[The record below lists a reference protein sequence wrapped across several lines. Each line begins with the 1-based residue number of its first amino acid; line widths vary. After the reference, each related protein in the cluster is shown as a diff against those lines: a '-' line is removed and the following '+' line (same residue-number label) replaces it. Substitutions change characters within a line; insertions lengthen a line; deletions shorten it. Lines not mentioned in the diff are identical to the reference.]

1 MARKINGL
9 DEDLILVGAI
19 GIGGFFLMKK
29 ILPDFGATP
38 EEKQTIQNQAAT
50 APADN
55 IFNSEYQPY
64 VDWFSA
70 NATWQGYDTSTQF
83 YQGLAKM
90 YYDNN
95 AAITPAM
102 GVMANIVGWSES
114 LYGDLSGFILP
125 NNLTDAIYVLN
136 QIQTG
141 WQVGAIA
148 EYLADVYN
156 VNLWDMLSTGAG
168 LTVKGLGATD
178 LVTAINRLN
187 NLPDQ

>member
-1 MARKINGL
+1 MARKIGSL

-19 GIGGFFLMKK
+19 GVGGFFLLKK

-38 EEKQTIQNQAAT
+38 EEKQAIQNQAAL
-50 APADN
+50 PAKDN
-55 IFNSEYQPY
+55 IFSADYEPY
-64 VDWFSA
+64 TDWFIQ

-90 YYDNN
+90 FYDNN
-95 AAITPAM
+95 AAITPSM
-102 GVMANIVGWSES
+102 GIMANVVGWAES

-125 NNLTDAIYVLN
+125 NNLADATYVLN

-148 EYLADVYN
+148 EYLLDVYQ

-168 LTVKGLGATD
+168 LTIKGLGSSD
-178 LVTAINRLN
+178 LVAAINRLN

>member
-1 MARKINGL
+1 MAKKIGSL

-19 GIGGFFLMKK
+19 GVGGFFLLKK

-38 EEKQTIQNQAAT
+38 EEKQAIQNQAALD
-50 APADN
+50 PPHN
-55 IFNSEYQPY
+55 IFTPEYQPY
-64 VDWFSA
+64 VDWFNV
-70 NATWQGYDTSTQF
+70 NATWQGYTTSTEF

-95 AAITPAM
+95 AAISPAM
-102 GVMANIVGWSES
+102 GVMANVVGWAES

-125 NNLTDAIYVLN
+125 NNLTDAIYILN
-136 QIQTG
+136 QVQYG

-168 LTVKGLGATD
+168 LTVKGLGSTD
-178 LVTAINRLN
+178 LVAAINRLN

>member
-1 MARKINGL
+1 MAKKIGSL

-19 GIGGFFLMKK
+19 SVGGFFLLKK

-38 EEKQTIQNQAAT
+38 EEKQAIQNQAAL
-50 APADN
+50 PAQNN
-55 IFNSEYQPY
+55 IFSPEYTPY
-64 VDWFSA
+64 TDWFST

-95 AAITPAM
+95 GAVSPAM
-102 GVMANIVGWSES
+102 GVMADVVGWSES

-125 NNLTDAIYVLN
+125 NNLTDAVYVLN
-136 QIQTG
+136 QVQKG
-141 WQVGAIA
+141 WQVAAIA

-156 VNLWDMLSTGAG
+156 VNLWDMLTTGAG
-168 LTVKGLGATD
+168 LTVKGMGATD
-178 LVTAINRLN
+178 LVAAINRLN